1 MRLKNS
7 SQQIVVLPFFKLK
20 YISLLD
26 PGVYLTLLLSYFA
39 ESQSCVF
46 TVKKIMKNSNIFL
59 TEKYMDRKILFF
71 NHLAQKKFRLKRV
84 TKGILPPNHELLH
97 GSNFKIHKGSLWIS
111 FCFSVAIT
119 VNWKIN
125 IIWKI
130 YSGRVHQ
137 IAKR

>member
-7 SQQIVVLPFFKLK
+7 SQQIVVLQFFKLK
-20 YISLLD
+20 YISLID

-71 NHLAQKKFRLKRV
+71 NHLAQKKIQ
-84 TKGILPPNHELLH
+84 TEKGHKKKITPNHELLH
-97 GSNFKIHKGSLWIS
+97 GSNFKIHKGSL
-111 FCFSVAIT
+111 
-119 VNWKIN
+119 
-125 IIWKI
+125 
-130 YSGRVHQ
+130 
-137 IAKR
+137 